1 MEERFEST
9 LWVNN
14 DPIELND
21 FVEEFLAKTV
31 IGAASSL
38 KGVANIQNLELTL
51 ERGVVEVIV
60 NGKDISITG
69 FPNDIIANTLIG
81 LVSSLRG
88 VDKVEVL
95 KINVKVI

>member
-14 DPIELND
+14 DPVELND
-21 FVEEFLAKTV
+21 FVEKFLAKIV

-38 KGVANIQNLELTL
+38 RGVADVQNLELNM
-51 ERGVVEVIV
+51 ERGDINVIV
-60 NGKDISITG
+60 NGKEISLTS
-69 FPNDIIANTLIG
+69 FPNDIIASTLIG
-81 LVSSLRG
+81 LVSSLKG

-95 KINVKVI
+95 KINVSVL

>member
-1 MEERFEST
+1 MEERFEVE

-14 DPIELND
+14 DPVELND
-21 FVEEFLAKTV
+21 FVEKFLAKIV

-38 KGVANIQNLELTL
+38 KGVTDIKNLELYL
-51 ERGVVEVIV
+51 ERGNAKVSV
-60 NGKDISITG
+60 NGDEISLTP
-69 FPNDIIANTLIG
+69 FPNDIIASTIIG

-95 KINVKVI
+95 KISLEVL